1 VLCPKY
7 FDKNHVPA
15 RSTACHKHD
24 QVSYLVKEMTKLQ
37 GFGSTFDYNAHG
49 YEALKKLKDRK
60 NMAHSD
66 TYALFLQGEF

>member
-1 VLCPKY
+1 
-7 FDKNHVPA
+7 
-15 RSTACHKHD
+15 
-24 QVSYLVKEMTKLQ
+24 MTKLQ